1 MDIKRLSR
9 SLSVRLQAITI
20 ILSLVGIGFGVKSYD
35 HVHKDFGAEA
45 AAVFFNDLM
54 IQIAAGVA
62 LNILASYIIF
72 HIATKPIRTLTEVM
86 RNLSEGRL
94 DHDVPYTKQGTEI
107 GSMARKVEIFK
118 KNAIDK
124 KRMEMEQLALEEKSK
139 EEKAKAMNELAGNF
153 ESSIGSVVTVVSA
166 ASSQMSSS
174 AQSLSST
181 AEATSRQ
188 ARAVSSAMSEA
199 STNVQ
204 TVASATEELSL
215 SVNEISRQV
224 NEASAIASE
233 AVQEAG
239 LAHRQMDELSQ
250 ASKKIG
256 DVVKLISEIASQ
268 TNLLALNAT
277 IEAARAGDAGK
288 GFAVVASEVKNLA
301 NQTAKATDDIQ
312 KQISDIQMAT
322 ESAVGGIDRIGGTI
336 ERINTIQSSIAAAV
350 EQQGSATKEISRNVQ
365 EAASRTLLVSNNIVD
380 VSKALENTGTA
391 ATEMLSAAKGLSSQS
406 EKLRTEVENFLMSV
420 KSDDGG
426 KKGKP
431 ANLRV
436 A

>member
-1 MDIKRLSR
+1 MAIKRLSG

-20 ILSLVGIGFGVKSYD
+20 VLSLVGIAFGVKSYL
-35 HVHKDFGAEA
+35 HVYEAFGAEA
-45 AAVFFNDLM
+45 SEVFFSDLM
-54 IQIAAGVA
+54 IQLAVGVV

-72 HIATKPIRTLTEVM
+72 NIATKPIRTLTAVM
-86 RNLSEGRL
+86 RNLSEDRL
-94 DHDVPYTKQGTEI
+94 EQDIPYTKDGTEI
-107 GSMARKVEIFK
+107 GSMARKVEVFK
-118 KNAIDK
+118 KNALDK
-124 KRMEMEQLALEEKSK
+124 RRMEAEQKVLADS
-139 EEKAKAMNELAGNF
+139 F
-153 ESSIGSVVTVVSA
+153 ESSIGNVATVVSA
-166 ASSQMSSS
+166 ASSQVSSS

-181 AEATSRQ
+181 AESTSRQ

-199 STNVQ
+199 SANVQ
-204 TVASATEELSL
+204 TVASATEELSI

-233 AVQEAG
+233 AVQEASM
-239 LAHRQMDELSQ
+239 AHKQMDELSQ

-277 IEAARAGDAGK
+277 IEAARAGDAGR

-312 KQISDIQMAT
+312 KQISDIQTAT
-322 ESAVGGIDRIGGTI
+322 ASAVSGIDRIGGTI
-336 ERINTIQSSIAAAV
+336 ERISTIQSSIAIAV

-365 EAASRTLLVSNNIVD
+365 EAASRTLLVSNNITN
-380 VSKALENTGTA
+380 VSKALEDTGTA
-391 ATEMLSAAKGLSSQS
+391 AIEMLDAAKGLSTQS
-406 EKLRTEVENFLMSV
+406 DKLRTEVENFLMSV

-426 KKGKP
+426 KKSKP
-431 ANLRV
+431 AALRV